1 MMFLDRAAK
10 WLLAVNALFSVS
22 VALSSTF
29 VNVYLWKVKPDFT
42 MIGLFNLWQ
51 YVMIALTFVLAGWL
65 VKRRDRAVTL
75 RIGVV
80 VLALF
85 FLAVLL
91 LGERAVHHVLWLGA
105 LLGVG
110 NGFYWLGYNVLY
122 FEITEPDNRDRYNGF
137 DGLFT
142 SLSEIVAPLLSGWV
156 IVTMSDLW
164 GYTVIFAVSLGIFV
178 VAVFLT
184 FSLPK
189 RPLQGKY
196 ALREVYSETCRR
208 SKWHYA
214 MLASIGQGLP
224 DAVFVFLIGLL
235 VYVVT
240 SSEWQL
246 GVFSFVT
253 AGVSLLTYFLV
264 GRYMRRHW
272 RNAFILTGALTMSLA
287 AIPSLLQT
295 NYLTMLLFGLGLS
308 LSAPFFLVPLTSTVF
323 DLIGS
328 HQWRVATRVEH
339 VVMRELALSVGRLL
353 GIAAFLWTVRYTTK
367 TGHLL
372 LLLFLL
378 SLLQCLSWFFMK
390 KADGVAD

>member
-1 MMFLDRAAK
+1 MLLDRAAK
-10 WLLAVNALFSVS
+10 WLLAVNALFAVS

-29 VNVYLWKVKPDFT
+29 VNVYLWKVKQDYT

-51 YVMIALTFVLAGWL
+51 YLMIAWTFVLAGWL

-75 RIGVV
+75 GIGVV

-85 FLAVLL
+85 YLTVLL
-91 LGERAVHHVLWLGA
+91 LGERAVQHVYWLGA

-122 FEITEPDNRDRYNGF
+122 FEITEPENRDRYNGY

-142 SLSEIVAPLLSGWV
+142 SLAEIIAPLLSGWI

-164 GYTVIFAVSLGIFV
+164 GYTVIFGISLGMFV
-178 VAVFLT
+178 VAAVLT
-184 FSLPK
+184 FALPK
-189 RPLQGKY
+189 RPLRGKY
-196 ALREVYSETCRR
+196 ALREVYFESRRR

-214 MLASIGQGLP
+214 LLASIGQGLP

-240 SSEWQL
+240 ANEWQL
-246 GVFSFVT
+246 GVFSFIT
-253 AGVSLLTYFLV
+253 AGVSMLTYFAV
-264 GRYMRRHW
+264 GRFMRRQW
-272 RNAFILTGALTMSLA
+272 RNAFILAGALAMSLA
-287 AIPSLLQT
+287 VIPSLWHT
-295 NYLTMLLFGLGLS
+295 NYGTLVLFGIGLS
-308 LSAPFFLVPLTSTVF
+308 LSAPFFLIPLTSTVF
-323 DLIGS
+323 DLIGAQ
-328 HQWRVATRVEH
+328 HWRVYTRVEH
-339 VVMRELALSVGRLL
+339 VVIRELALSVGRLL

-372 LLLFLL
+372 LLIFLL

-390 KADGVAD
+390 KADGVPD

>member
-1 MMFLDRAAK
+1 MLLDRAAK
-10 WLLAVNALFSVS
+10 WLLAVNGLFAVSVS
-22 VALSSTF
+22 LSSTF
-29 VNVYLWKVKPDFT
+29 VNVYLWKVKPDYT

-51 YVMIALTFVLAGWL
+51 YLLIALTFVLAGWL

-85 FLAVLL
+85 YLAVLL
-91 LGERAVHHVLWLGA
+91 LGEQAVYHVPWLGA
-105 LLGVG
+105 LLGIG

-122 FEITEPDNRDRYNGF
+122 FEITEPENRDRYNGY

-142 SLSEIVAPLLSGWV
+142 SLSEIIAPLLSGWI
-156 IVTMSDLW
+156 IVNMSDLW
-164 GYTVIFAVSLGIFV
+164 GYTVIFAISLGIFV
-178 VAVFLT
+178 VASLLT
-184 FSLPK
+184 FFLPK
-189 RPLQGKY
+189 RPLAGKY
-196 ALREVYSETCRR
+196 ALREVYNQTRRR

-214 MLASIGQGLP
+214 MLACIGQGLP

-240 SSEWQL
+240 SNEWQL
-246 GVFSFVT
+246 GVFSFLT

-264 GRYMRRHW
+264 GRFMRRHW
-272 RNAFILTGALTMSLA
+272 RNAFILTGAVAMSLA
-287 AIPSLLQT
+287 VIPSLVQT
-295 NYLTMLLFGLGLS
+295 HYWTLILFGIGLS
-308 LSAPFFLVPLTSTVF
+308 LSAPFFLIPLTSTVF
-323 DLIGS
+323 DLIGA
-328 HQWRVATRVEH
+328 HQWRVYTRVEH
-339 VVMRELALSVGRLL
+339 VVIRELALSVGRLL

-372 LLLFLL
+372 LLIFVL

-390 KADGVAD
+390 KANGVPD